1 VTDYFHP
8 KQGPPVETL
17 VLWVQVRIVHFSKL
31 TEVYCYSRQFIAAL
45 CEFLVLQGNEVI
57 DASSRINLLGVNFRL
72 NIPLDGTLGVDA
84 LSKLEQL
91 AQGRYL
97 HAGVFQLLS

>member
-1 VTDYFHP
+1 M
-8 KQGPPVETL
+8 L
-17 VLWVQVRIVHFSKL
+17 RS
-31 TEVYCYSRQFIAAL
+31 
-45 CEFLVLQGNEVI
+45 NEVV

-72 NIPLDGTLGVDA
+72 NIPLDDTLGVGA

-97 HAGVFQLLS
+97 HARVFQLLS